1 MNPASLDDRY
11 TSVLRNMDRLRAE
24 RSALVKRERQLEE
37 EVESNEEQGRILIKV
52 EELFK
57 FLLDKY
63 VHRYAESFS
72 EVVTE
77 GLQAI
82 FHDQDIAFEL
92 VVGQKNGKVWID
104 FETVQDGVRGQALQS
119 FGGGVSS
126 VESFLLRLLVLLKT
140 GLSKYLILDESLAAL
155 SEEYVDEA
163 GLFIRRMSEE
173 LGVHVLLITHNKA
186 FLDHAHTA
194 YQADQDLTGERDRL
208 TLKKMASKHKET

>member
-1 MNPASLDDRY
+1 MQQETLEDRY
-11 TSVLRNMDRLRAE
+11 DAVLKKMDRLRAE

-37 EVESNEEQGRILIKV
+37 EIESNEDQGRVLIKV

-57 FLLDKY
+57 HLLDKY

-72 EVVTE
+72 QVVTE

-82 FHDQDIAFEL
+82 FHDQDIGFDI

-126 VESFLLRLLVLLKT
+126 VESLLLRLLVLLKT
-140 GLSKYLILDESLAAL
+140 GLAKYLILDESLAAL

-163 GLFIRRMSEE
+163 GQFIRRMSEE
-173 LGVHVLLITHNKA
+173 LGVNVLLITHNKA

-194 YQADQDLTGERDRL
+194 YQADQDLSGERDRL
-208 TLKKMASKHKET
+208 TLKKLATEPKED

>member
-1 MNPASLDDRY
+1 
-11 TSVLRNMDRLRAE
+11 MDRLRAE
-24 RSALVKRERQLEE
+24 RSALVKRERQLEDE
-37 EVESNEEQGRILIKV
+37 IAESVEKARILVKV

-72 EVVTE
+72 EIVTE

-82 FHDQDIAFEL
+82 FYDQDIEFEI

-126 VESFLLRLLVLLKT
+126 VESLLLRLLVLLKT
-140 GLSKYLILDESLAAL
+140 GLAKYLILDESLAAL

-163 GLFIRRMSEE
+163 GQFIRRMSEE
-173 LGVHVLLITHNKA
+173 LGINVLLITHNKA

-194 YQADQDLTGERDRL
+194 YQADQESAGERERL
-208 TLKKMASKHKET
+208 TLKKMSSKQR

>member
-1 MNPASLDDRY
+1 MD
-11 TSVLRNMDRLRAE
+11 TSVAERYDRVLRSMDRLRAE
-24 RSALVKRERQLEE
+24 RAALVKREQSLVDEID
-37 EVESNEEQGRILIKV
+37 SNEDQIRVLTKV

-72 EVVTE
+72 EMVTE

-82 FHDQDIAFEL
+82 FYDQDIEFEI

-104 FETVQDGVRGQALQS
+104 FETVQDGVRGQALQA

-126 VESFLLRLLVLLKT
+126 VESLLLRLLVLLKT
-140 GLSKYLILDESLAAL
+140 GLARYLILDESLAAL

-163 GLFIRRMSEE
+163 GQFIRRLCEE
-173 LGVHVLLITHNKA
+173 LGVNVLLITHNKA

-194 YQADQDLTGERDRL
+194 YQADQDFSSERESL
-208 TLKKMASKHKET
+208 TLKQISKREESD